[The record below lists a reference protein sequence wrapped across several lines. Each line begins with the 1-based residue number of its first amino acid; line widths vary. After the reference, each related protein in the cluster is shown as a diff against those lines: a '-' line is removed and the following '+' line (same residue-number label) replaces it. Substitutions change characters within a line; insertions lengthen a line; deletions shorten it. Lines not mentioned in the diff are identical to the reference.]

1 MKRILV
7 LILALASYAAGLSA
21 AERKPNIVLI
31 LIDDMGWTDIGCM
44 GSDLYQTPNIDKL
57 ASQGV
62 KFTNA
67 YAACTVCSPTRAAIL
82 TGKYPARLHL
92 TDWIA
97 GHVKP
102 KAKLKIPDWTQFL
115 PSEEVTIAAALKAS
129 GYVSA
134 SIGKWHLGDPKEHL
148 PTHHGFD
155 LNIAGYNYGQPPSY
169 FAPYKIATL
178 TDGPKGE
185 YLTDRLT
192 DEACKFIETNGDK
205 PFFLYL
211 PEYCVHQPV
220 QAKKEMI
227 DAYKAKVKDGMTHTN
242 AIYAAMIQS
251 LDEGV
256 GRIMSKLDEL
266 KLADNTV
273 VIFTSDNGGLIPVT
287 RHPPLRAGKGSAYE
301 GGVRVPMIVKWPG
314 VTPPGKVCDE
324 PVISTDYY
332 PTILEM
338 TATAG
343 DTKHNA
349 TLDGKSLAPLLRDPA
364 AKLDRKA
371 LFWHYP
377 HYHPGGAT
385 PYSAVRAG
393 DWQLVEFFEDN
404 HAELYNLKDDAGE
417 KNDLAEKNPK
427 KKAELLKMLAE
438 WRTSVGAQM
447 PTENPNYDPAAKK

>member
-1 MKRILV
+1 VKRILV
-7 LILALASYAAGLSA
+7 LILALACYAAGISA
-21 AERKPNIVLI
+21 AERKPNVVLI

-67 YAACTVCSPTRAAIL
+67 YSACTVCSPTRAAIL

-102 KAKLKIPDWTQFL
+102 KAKLKIPEWTQFL

-192 DEACKFIETNGDK
+192 DEACKFIETNRDK

-211 PEYCVHQPV
+211 PQYCVHQPV
-220 QAKKEMI
+220 QAKKEII
-227 DAYKAKVKDGMTHTN
+227 DAYKAKVKEGANHTN

-256 GRIMSKLDEL
+256 GRIMSKLDDL
-266 KLADNTV
+266 KLTDNTI

-287 RHPPLRAGKGSAYE
+287 RQPPLRAGKGSAYE

-314 VTPPGKVCDE
+314 VTPAGKVCDE

-338 TATAG
+338 TGTAG

-349 TLDGKSLAPLLRDPA
+349 TLDGKSIAPLLRDPA

-371 LFWHYP
+371 IFWHYP

-385 PYSAVRAG
+385 PYSAVRSG
-393 DWQLVEFFEDN
+393 DWKLVEFFEDN

-417 KNDLAEKNPK
+417 KTDLSEKSPG